1 MLIKFF
7 LGWKKFVRFADEN
20 FFGTGKNLSGLLMK
34 IFVVGKISLLN
45 MIWGKEKISGSLIKL
60 ILVLIL

>member
-7 LGWKKFVRFADEN
+7 WDWKKFVRFADEN
-20 FFGTGKNLSGLLMK
+20 F
-34 IFVVGKISLLN
+34 FVVGKISLLN